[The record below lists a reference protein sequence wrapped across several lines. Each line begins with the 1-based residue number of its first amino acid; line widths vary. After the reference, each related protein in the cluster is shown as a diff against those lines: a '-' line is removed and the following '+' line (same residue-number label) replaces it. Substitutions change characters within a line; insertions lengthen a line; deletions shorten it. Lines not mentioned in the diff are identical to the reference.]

1 MVYGEALILYY
12 HDGEA
17 LMLYYGV
24 WRGIHI
30 ILWRG
35 IHIILWRG
43 IHIILWRGINNNI
56 IIIHTFSIALF
67 PTVDFKE

>member
-43 IHIILWRGINNNI
+43 INNNI